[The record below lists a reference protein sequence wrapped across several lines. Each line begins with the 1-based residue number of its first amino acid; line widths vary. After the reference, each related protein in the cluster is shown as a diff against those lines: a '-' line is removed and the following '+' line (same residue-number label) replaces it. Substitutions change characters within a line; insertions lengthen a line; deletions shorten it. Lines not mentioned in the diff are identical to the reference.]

1 MLLKNMQSFFFLF
14 FFLKDLSKDLL
25 IEVSKWYK
33 SYDLI
38 AYNDSILC

>member
-1 MLLKNMQSFFFLF
+1 MLLKNMQSFF